1 MNVIAK
7 TKSIKG
13 ILKKGIIGALLCATA
28 VSFTACGGT
37 KFEGVY
43 VSTSSSG
50 VTIFINGDGTANY
63 REFSNDHFGT
73 WFEKDGKLYMDFNRE
88 VSLDSEPLVVTME
101 ADDAHITITSFNQKW
116 SPEYYVRKPA
126 EVK

>member
-1 MNVIAK
+1 
-7 TKSIKG
+7 
-13 ILKKGIIGALLCATA
+13 
-28 VSFTACGGT
+28 
-37 KFEGVY
+37 
-43 VSTSSSG
+43 
-50 VTIFINGDGTANY
+50 
-63 REFSNDHFGT
+63 
-73 WFEKDGKLYMDFNRE
+73 MDFNRE